1 MHARTHARTSF
12 CRMQTLSNVYDFF
25 DICSNQNTVEQL
37 IWQQIPMSGNWGSNS
52 HLAKTFSSK
61 FNSDL
66 ILSDN
71 RSTCLYLQVEK
82 GADLIQF
89 ANIVGIV
96 ILKKLVGNIITVAF
110 QKGAKSL

>member
-1 MHARTHARTSF
+1 M
-12 CRMQTLSNVYDFF
+12 CEDL
-25 DICSNQNTVEQL
+25 
-37 IWQQIPMSGNWGSNS
+37 GSNPR
-52 HLAKTFSSK
+52 LAKTFSSK
-61 FNSDL
+61 FNNDL

-89 ANIVGIV
+89 ANIEGIV
-96 ILKKLVGNIITVAF
+96 ILKKLVGIIITVAY